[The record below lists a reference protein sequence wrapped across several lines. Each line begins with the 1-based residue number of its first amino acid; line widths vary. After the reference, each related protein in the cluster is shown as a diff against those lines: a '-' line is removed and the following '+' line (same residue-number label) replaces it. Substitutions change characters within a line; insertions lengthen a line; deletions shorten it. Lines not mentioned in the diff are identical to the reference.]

1 MRKIYYIVTSIL
13 AVLATILFVALTLSP
28 SPEDDGSMFITTLL
42 LIAMAAGCLFLSVIG
57 LKNNSPIRPVISEKA
72 GILITGFGAIVF
84 VVGLYSDGL
93 MLQALPIAIPALA
106 LGILCF
112 TKGRNKLKAA
122 QAAEKWNAYK
132 EALFAKMPSLKDT
145 LREGA
150 SAADIRKAEAEL
162 GLRFPEPLKGL
173 YLTNDGDNG
182 KAVCGAILGLHFLS
196 LKEMCMEWR
205 SMKELLESKDIN
217 KNSNSTSSPEGCIKR
232 CYGNNKWLPLASDA
246 SGNFI
251 GIDLDP
257 DIHGTAGQIINWGRD
272 EENKMVFAENAD
284 AFWERLTGI
293 VNSRD
298 FFIGDYDGEDV
309 ILLGTDDIEE
319 GTHLTDYL
327 KHTGSPETAA
337 YYEIAG
343 LLGLSAAH
351 RGMIDSPARYYADH
365 KANFEERSVGADETN
380 AIRWLGIID
389 EMIGQ
394 NKICEFDFKE
404 EKADFLA
411 GLQRILPE
419 ALTIDASRLDE
430 DADISAWA
438 EQINAS
444 WQDTGYVLIGFDID
458 SDSYVTYVCTK
469 EVFSKLSKAAKMV
482 WHRVALLQ
490 DL

>member
-28 SPEDDGSMFITTLL
+28 SPEDDGSMFIITLL
-42 LIAMAAGCLFLSVIG
+42 LIAMAAGCLVLSVIG
-57 LKNNSPIRPVISEKA
+57 LKNNNPIRPVVSEKA
-72 GILITGFGAIVF
+72 GILIGGFGVIVF
-84 VVGLYSDGL
+84 VVGLFSDGL

-112 TKGRNKLKAA
+112 VKGKKKLEAA
-122 QAAEKWNAYK
+122 KAAEKWEAYK
-132 EALFAKMPSLKDT
+132 EALFAKMPSPKAT

-150 SAADIRKAEAEL
+150 SAADIRDAENEL
-162 GLRFPEPLKGL
+162 GLRFPEELKGL
-173 YLTNDGDNG
+173 YLANDGDN
-182 KAVCGAILGLHFLS
+182 KKSVCGMILGLHFLS
-196 LKEMCMEWR
+196 LNEMRREWR
-205 SMKELLESKDIN
+205 SMKKTLEDPAIN
-217 KNSNSTSSPEGCIKR
+217 NNCQSTSTPEGCIKR

-246 SGNFI
+246 SGNYI

-272 EENKMVFAENAD
+272 EENKMVFAKNAD

-327 KHTGSPETAA
+327 KHTASPETAA

-351 RGMIDSPARYYADH
+351 RGMIDSPARYYVDH

-380 AIRWLGIID
+380 AIRWI
-389 EMIGQ
+389 
-394 NKICEFDFKE
+394 
-404 EKADFLA
+404 
-411 GLQRILPE
+411 
-419 ALTIDASRLDE
+419 
-430 DADISAWA
+430 
-438 EQINAS
+438 
-444 WQDTGYVLIGFDID
+444 
-458 SDSYVTYVCTK
+458 
-469 EVFSKLSKAAKMV
+469 
-482 WHRVALLQ
+482 
-490 DL
+490 